1 MGKPTEINLE
11 HEHLT
16 KTVNGMQGYYL
27 TKQKILLIIIA
38 VLILCIAVALVTGY
52 AVDARK
58 STGSYCFLSTLGCA
72 KGKVFKNELFVFCQ
86 NCKVHMETP
95 EAAIGRVL

>member
-52 AVDARK
+52 AVNARK
-58 STGSYCFLSTLGCA
+58 KNTGSYCFLPTLGCA
-72 KGKVFKNELFVFCQ
+72 
-86 NCKVHMETP
+86 
-95 EAAIGRVL
+95 I